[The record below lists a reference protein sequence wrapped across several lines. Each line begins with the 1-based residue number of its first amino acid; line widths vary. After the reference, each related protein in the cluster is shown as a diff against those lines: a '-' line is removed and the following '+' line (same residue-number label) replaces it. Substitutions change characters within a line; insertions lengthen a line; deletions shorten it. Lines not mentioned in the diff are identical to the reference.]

1 MQTRFSIQL
10 MTWSD
15 ALPLARAVRE
25 KVFIEEQDV
34 PRELEWDEW
43 DERSDHAVALDGR
56 SNAIGTARLLPVG
69 CIGGRIGR
77 MAVLRPWRGRGVG
90 AALLEAL
97 LQLARERGMP
107 EVTLHAQTHAAGFYR
122 KFGFDTRGDEFLEA
136 GIPHVEMSLR
146 LSRTPEA

>member
-10 MTWSD
+10 MAWSD

-25 KVFIEEQDV
+25 KVFIDEQNV

-43 DERSDHAVALDGR
+43 DERSDHAVALDGG
-56 SNAIGTARLLPVG
+56 SNAIATARLLPN
-69 CIGGRIGR
+69 GRVGR
-77 MAVLRPWRGRGVG
+77 MAVLRNWRGQGVG

-97 LQLARERGMP
+97 LRLAGERGMR

-122 KFGFDTRGDEFLEA
+122 RFGFNARGDEFLEA
-136 GIPHVEMSLR
+136 GIPHVEMSLKP
-146 LSRTPEA
+146 SRIPEA